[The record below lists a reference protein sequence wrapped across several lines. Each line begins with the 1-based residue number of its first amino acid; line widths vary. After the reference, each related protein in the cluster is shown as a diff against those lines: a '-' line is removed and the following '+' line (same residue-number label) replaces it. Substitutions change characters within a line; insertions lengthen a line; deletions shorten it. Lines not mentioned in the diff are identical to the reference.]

1 MADNRQAT
9 DNKGKETKAVHSM
22 PHTERHNVERYVPCG
37 RFVAFKVEKLYIQ
50 AGMRRGKHYFYSIWL
65 NELAQK
71 ESVSFVELSLCA
83 LEQLTFEVK
92 KGKVVDT
99 HDDY

>member
-1 MADNRQAT
+1 MVDNRQTT

-22 PHTERHNVERYVPCG
+22 SCAERHNVEKYVPCSG
-37 RFVAFKVEKLYIQ
+37 YVAFKVEKLYIQ
-50 AGMRRGKHYFYSIWL
+50 AGMKNGKHYFYSIWL

-71 ESVSFVELSLCA
+71 EGVNFAELALCA
-83 LEQLTFEVK
+83 LEQLTFETK
-92 KGKVVDT
+92 RGKVVDT